1 MVMEVVIEGLQAIDN
16 RLMGNISTLN
26 LANGFIKQGR
36 VEEAKQAL
44 SYLELDEIIESVT
57 EKKKITDNQ
66 VLKKLNKRDENRYKD
81 SEIEDNWK
89 PLSEE

>member
-1 MVMEVVIEGLQAIDN
+1 LDYRFRAEKNLMVMEVVIEGLQAIDN

-57 EKKKITDNQ
+57 EKKKITDN
-66 VLKKLNKRDENRYKD
+66 
-81 SEIEDNWK
+81 
-89 PLSEE
+89 